1 MNVLL
6 VSAESPEQN
15 TRNIKYFNLIVNSLL
30 EMLSPSQ
37 VSVANV
43 FGDVAVDLGIKV

>member
-1 MNVLL
+1 MNLLL

-15 TRNIKYFNLIVNSLL
+15 TRNIKYFNLIVNFLL
-30 EMLSPSQ
+30 EMSPSQ

-43 FGDVAVDLGIKV
+43 FGDVAIDLGIKV